1 MRIELQQI
9 CQVYHGQ
16 LLFNIDDLGWESG
29 DSIHLYGANGSGK
42 STLMKI
48 MAKLLKPTRG
58 QVRYLSHES
67 QTKGSVIY
75 LHQHAYLFD
84 TTVRGNLE
92 YGLRLQGQADDAR
105 VDDILEW
112 TGLTALQQRSVHN
125 LSGGERQRLAMGRA
139 LTLRPQMLLLD
150 EPTSNLDANSLER
163 IISILRHLQQQ
174 GTGLML
180 ACHQSST
187 LVQLCHQHWH
197 LINGAVQAY
206 AGGDNEHE

>member
-1 MRIELQQI
+1 MRIELKQI
-9 CQVYHGQ
+9 CQVYHDQ

-48 MAKLLKPTRG
+48 IARLLKPTRG
-58 QVRYLSHES
+58 QVRYLSHEE

-92 YGLRLQGQADDAR
+92 YGLRLQGQADGAR
-105 VDDILEW
+105 VNNILEQ
-112 TGLTALQQRSVHN
+112 TGLTTLQQRSVHN

-139 LTLRPQMLLLD
+139 LILRPQMLLLD
-150 EPTSNLDANSLER
+150 EPTSNLDASSVER
-163 IISILRHLQQQ
+163 MISILRQLRQQ

-180 ACHQSST
+180 ACHQTSA
-187 LVQLCHQHWH
+187 LMQLCHQHWH
-197 LINGAVQAY
+197 LINGEVQTY
-206 AGGDNEHE
+206 ACGDNEH

>member
-1 MRIELQQI
+1 M
-9 CQVYHGQ
+9 YHDQ

-48 MAKLLKPTRG
+48 IARLLKPTRG
-58 QVRYLSHES
+58 QVHYLSHEA

-92 YGLRLQGQADDAR
+92 YGLRLQGQADGAR
-105 VDDILEW
+105 VNNILER
-112 TGLTALQQRSVHN
+112 TGLTTLQQRSVHN

-139 LTLRPQMLLLD
+139 LILRPQMLLLD
-150 EPTSNLDANSLER
+150 EPTSNLDASSVER
-163 IISILRHLQQQ
+163 MISIFHQLQQQ

-180 ACHQSST
+180 ACHQTSA
-187 LVQLCHQHWH
+187 LMQLCHRHWH
-197 LINGAVQAY
+197 LINGEVQTY
-206 AGGDNEHE
+206 AGGDNEH